1 MSVSEFFVDHGL
13 NSGEDYDDWM
23 DNYAYIYEGQAYN
36 GRSRSYQPPV
46 FGLDASKL
54 ENTTTALEPL
64 DESKLDHFAK
74 AGGWYKLWTKKNEA
88 PMASYYGDHGM
99 KLDFALS
106 SGTVASYTD
115 RPMGRCG
122 ERSEVYRCVID
133 IHQAEAIFQNP
144 RSPPTA
150 AAEPT
155 VQISSQQ
162 ETSFLGSKD
171 QEETSKTA
179 TLNESGLDGMAV
191 THGWTKLSTET
202 SQAPMTSYSFQ
213 DTRLNFWLSTGTVG
227 SYLDHPSQGK
237 TQLFRRQVDMQ
248 QAEEIFQNP
257 RVHTGAGYQRCA
269 AKPTSVGKPEEK
281 RARRKGRKGK
291 GGRKRKRGPCRNGSQ
306 CTRAG
311 CWFDHP

>member
-1 MSVSEFFVDHGL
+1 
-13 NSGEDYDDWM
+13 
-23 DNYAYIYEGQAYN
+23 
-36 GRSRSYQPPV
+36 
-46 FGLDASKL
+46 LDTSKL
-54 ENTTTALEPL
+54 ENITTALEPL
-64 DESKLDHFAK
+64 DESKLDHLAK
-74 AGGWYKLWTKKNEA
+74 AGGWYKLGAKKNEA
-88 PMASYYGDHGM
+88 PMASYYGDAGM

-106 SGTVASYTD
+106 TGTVASYTD

-122 ERSEVYRCVID
+122 GRTEVFRCVID

-144 RSPPTA
+144 HSPPTA
-150 AAEPT
+150 AAR
-155 VQISSQQ
+155 VQISGLEVVVKQQ
-162 ETSFLGSKD
+162 ETSFMGSTD
-171 QEETSKTA
+171 QETSKTA

-191 THGWTKLSTET
+191 TRGWTKLSTET
-202 SQAPMTSYSFQ
+202 SQALMASYSLR
-213 DTRLNFWLSTGTVG
+213 DMRLNFWLSTGTVG

-257 RVHTGAGYQRCA
+257 RLHTGAGYQRCA

-281 RARRKGRKGK
+281 RARRRKKGQ
-291 GGRKRKRGPCRNGSQ
+291 KRQRGPCRNGSQ